1 MVQKL
6 YPDEVRNVPEI
17 RHLLYSIIHNS
28 RRHDQE
34 KCGEIVKHKPG
45 VKAKCT
51 DSEIIALTLAR
62 ELLSF
67 TSERCFLDFMKANA
81 SHLFPNLIKQSQFN
95 RRTRYLYPAINQ
107 LRHML
112 LSGLDVQSDPCRV
125 IDTTDVPVVK
135 FSRASYTNLFR
146 GEAAYGHSSSKKM
159 TYYGFKL
166 FIRVNPISS

>member
-1 MVQKL
+1 MQDL
-6 YPDEVRNVPEI
+6 TC
-17 RHLLYSIIHNS
+17 LLRIYST
-28 RRHDQE
+28 
-34 KCGEIVKHKPG
+34 CGEIVKHKPG